1 MVLAMKLHKLLKEA
15 KNVHQLPPKLDI
27 VQPCMTNILVLL
39 MLAPPYNL
47 KVSLNSLDVFSFF
60 AQKQLQGIGSSEVV
74 VSTAHFVSR
83 NQNSCISVCSF

>member
-39 MLAPPYNL
+39 MLAPYNL
-47 KVSLNSLDVFSFF
+47 KVSLNSLDVFLFLLKSSCKVLALVKLWF
-60 AQKQLQGIGSSEVV
+60 LQP
-74 VSTAHFVSR
+74 TL
-83 NQNSCISVCSF
+83 